1 MKSSFA
7 FRSTS
12 RILAI
17 LALGAVAAGPA
28 IAQSGGSG
36 AVDDILIRRGPR
48 MRPGTVVAPASTT
61 APAPAAVAPAVQA
74 APAAPVATNAPAAA
88 VVHPGVPMAAPAAA
102 PRSSFFPSVRPPMP
116 AAILTSGPPA
126 SVATPAVVAVPAE
139 GAATTS
145 AAPAAAT
152 PSTPAIAPMTPTD
165 SSGGGIFFDLFGGKP
180 PQGSAK
186 PSGRPAT
193 SAPVTPM
200 LRPPTNN
207 APTAAVRARDRL
219 EEGIALARE
228 KRNDEAIQVLE
239 EVIRLDPTSMSAW
252 EQLGWCY
259 WTAGRPNDTIALWN
273 RLLTLDPGNPAAYSL
288 LGRASVANNDL
299 DKAIEYNRKSL
310 ELNPNQPNVR
320 FDLARTLLWR
330 GAMDDAM
337 PMLEQV
343 IANDPSRIDV
353 ILELARAKTAAW
365 QFESAL
371 PLWQKLRET
380 APDEISYMAAEA
392 LCRLHTNEPEAAR
405 ELATRVLDASPA
417 DAYALDVMACL
428 SEFGESPETAL
439 PYLRRLVEETQE
451 PHEKERWHV
460 RLVRLHIRLHRAQP
474 RVYGLREAIDFTRVR
489 VDYDPKS
496 ADARLLLGELL
507 LMDGMQADAERE
519 FIHVLREMNPG
530 NIRARRGL
538 LETYLSAKQYDP
550 AREQL
555 AAIGKFNPQ
564 DPYLLYHLARIESA
578 RGDFFKAHEALD
590 KLEAAGR
597 QGAAAVLLY
606 HGLTRSRY
614 FAEALPTER
623 FREHM
628 TALQKAR
635 ARFVKCSEI
644 PLLLG
649 QNRTQ
654 TPASRP
660 MLLGTGLARPAGAVP
675 LTVAISFDDARRD
688 SMKYGT
694 EVGKDLGMV
703 FSMHVPVGYIQRNHS
718 FISTWDMLQKY
729 KAEGCWEFGG
739 HMLDGAILAPVDASG
754 REWHALS
761 NLTWS
766 KDLKRMETV
775 AEYDRRLS
783 REFSESRKILTE
795 QLGGPMNFVSYPFG
809 DIGQEDETNAD
820 DPAGRILTHAR
831 RNFEAGFIQS
841 VFGYAVAGDD
851 PLLYQRHEMDRWSSG
866 EDVVDYLYEH
876 HPVFLARRFRA
887 EYSAL
892 EGKLYRARD
901 ALKDLEQDGY
911 PERPLAKVKKYVN
924 DRLSQ
929 TFATPAQGP
938 GSIQK
943 SPWTVEIRKPYIGA
957 NGEYFKD
964 NQDRRS
970 WRIFG
975 LAGVNVTPNL
985 LLEGR
990 AGIGRLT
997 QDVTDLVTNAVP
1009 QGATTTTTRTQR
1021 IDIDERAVGGR
1032 AVFTFPNGIYLAGD
1046 LLQRSFS
1053 GDVDRNM
1060 IAWALETQVRPFQP
1074 VDILARYEHDMAPS
1088 ALAIAEDIDY
1098 DLWTVVG
1105 NARLRDNWNL
1115 VAAVTHYDFSDENT
1129 RDHLTAA
1136 SSWTLNARTG
1146 LRLGVRASYDTSEHE
1161 SFAYWTPYH
1170 LQRYYVEGGFQGN
1183 RLRTYYNLRLRLGIG
1198 REDVR
1203 PEAEQHYNDTTARAA
1218 RLGFDPGPP
1227 PEEDW
1232 EPVFGLAASTRKSIG
1247 EHWTINGEFSYNK
1260 NPNYSEISLLGGLTY
1275 KF

>member
-7 FRSTS
+7 FRATS
-12 RILAI
+12 RILAV

-48 MRPGTVVAPASTT
+48 MRPDNVAAPASKTE
-61 APAPAAVAPAVQA
+61 PAPAAVVPAVQA
-74 APAAPVATNAPAAA
+74 APATPVATNAPAAA
-88 VVHPGVPMAAPAAA
+88 VVQPGVPGAAPAVA
-102 PRSSFFPSVRPPMP
+102 PRSAFFPSAMLPTP
-116 AAILTSGPPA
+116 AAILTSAPPVSA
-126 SVATPAVVAVPAE
+126 AAPAVVAAV
-139 GAATTS
+139 TS
-145 AAPAAAT
+145 APPETAT
-152 PSTPAIAPMTPTD
+152 SSVLRIAPMAPAE
-165 SSGGGIFFDLFGGKP
+165 SSGGGIFFDLFGGKSP
-180 PQGSAK
+180 RGSAK
-186 PSGRPAT
+186 PSGGPAT

-200 LRPPTNN
+200 LRPPANN
-207 APTAAVRARDRL
+207 APTTAVRARDRL

-239 EVIRLDPTSMSAW
+239 EVIRLDPTSMPAW

-259 WTAGRPNDTIALWN
+259 WAAGRREDAIVLWN
-273 RLLTLDPGNPAAYSL
+273 RLLALDPGNPAAYSL
-288 LGRASVANNDL
+288 LGRAAVANNDL

-330 GAMDDAM
+330 GAADDAM

-343 IANDPSRIDV
+343 ILNDPTRIDV
-353 ILELARAKTAAW
+353 ILELARAKTSAW

-380 APDEISYMAAEA
+380 APDELSYMAAEA

-405 ELATRVLDASPA
+405 ELATRVLDASPT
-417 DAYALDVMACL
+417 DLYALDVMACL
-428 SEFGESPETAL
+428 AEFGDKPETAL
-439 PYLRRLVEETQE
+439 PYLRRLVEESQE
-451 PHEKERWHV
+451 PTEKERWRV
-460 RLVRLHIRLHRAQP
+460 RLIKLNIRLNRAEP
-474 RVYGLREAIDFTRVR
+474 RVYGLREAVDLTRER
-489 VDYDPKS
+489 VAYNPKS

-507 LMDGMQADAERE
+507 LLDGMQADAERE
-519 FIHVLREMNPG
+519 FIHVLREMNPY

-538 LETYLSAKQYDP
+538 LETYLSAKQYAP

-555 AAIGKFNPQ
+555 AAISRFNPQ
-564 DPYLLYHLARIESA
+564 DPYLLYQLARLESA
-578 RGDFFKAHEALD
+578 RGDYFKAHEALD

-606 HGLTRSRY
+606 HGLTPSRY
-614 FAEALPTER
+614 FAEALSIER
-623 FREHM
+623 LREHM
-628 TALQKAR
+628 TALQRAR
-635 ARFVKCSEI
+635 VRFVKCSEL
-644 PLLLG
+644 PALLG

-654 TPASRP
+654 TPTSRP
-660 MLLGTGLARPAGAVP
+660 MLLGAGLARPAGAVP
-675 LTVAISFDDARRD
+675 LSVAISFDDARRD

-694 EVGKDLGMV
+694 ELGKELGLT

-729 KAEGCWEFGG
+729 KEEGCWEFGG

-754 REWHALS
+754 REWHALP
-761 NLTWS
+761 NLTWN

-783 REFSESRKILTE
+783 REFSESRRILME
-795 QLGGPMNFVSYPFG
+795 QLGGPMNFAAYPFG

-831 RNFEAGFIQS
+831 RNFEVGFIQS

-876 HPVFLARRFRA
+876 HPVYLARRLRA

-892 EGKLYRARD
+892 EGKLYRARE
-901 ALKDLEQDGY
+901 ALNDLEQDGY

-929 TFATPAQGP
+929 AFGSAAPGQ

-943 SPWTVEIRKPYIGA
+943 SPWTIEIRKPYVGA
-957 NGEYFKD
+957 NGEYFQD

-970 WRIFG
+970 WRLFG

-997 QDVTDLVTNAVP
+997 QDVTDILTNPVP
-1009 QGATTTTTRTQR
+1009 AGSTASATTTQRTRR
-1021 IDIDERAVGGR
+1021 IDIDERSVGGR
-1032 AVFTFPNGIYLAGD
+1032 AVFTFPNGIYISGD
-1046 LLQRSFS
+1046 ILQRSFS

-1098 DLWTVVG
+1098 NLWTLVG
-1105 NARLRDNWNL
+1105 NARLRDDWNL
-1115 VAAVTHYDFSDENT
+1115 VAAVTHYDFSDDNT
-1129 RDHLTAA
+1129 RDHLTAGT
-1136 SSWTLNARTG
+1136 SWTLDARTG
-1146 LRLGVRASYDTSEHE
+1146 LKLGVRASYDTSENE
-1161 SFAYWTPYH
+1161 SRAYWTPYH
-1170 LQRYYVEGGFQGN
+1170 LQRYYAEGGFQGN
-1183 RLRTYYNLRLRLGIG
+1183 RLRTYYNVRLRLGIG
-1198 REDVR
+1198 KEDVR
-1203 PEAEQHYNDTTARAA
+1203 PEEEQRYRDTVARAA
-1218 RLGFDPGPP
+1218 AQSFDPGDP

-1232 EPVFGLAASTRKSIG
+1232 EPVFGLAASARKAIG
-1247 EHWTINGEFSYNK
+1247 EHWMINGEFSYNK
-1260 NPNYSEISLLGGLTY
+1260 NPNYNELTLLGGLRY